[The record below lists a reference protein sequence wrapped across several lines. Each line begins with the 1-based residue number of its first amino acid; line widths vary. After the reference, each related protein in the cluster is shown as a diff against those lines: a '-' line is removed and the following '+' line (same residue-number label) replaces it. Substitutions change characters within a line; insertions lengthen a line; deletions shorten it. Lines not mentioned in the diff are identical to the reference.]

1 MNLSLAKDRFTLL
14 DAPNSCIDCHSNLEN
29 KRLSAP
35 VSLWSKSVHAEVD
48 NTCYG
53 CHGGD
58 SDDHTEN
65 SMSAA
70 KNFIAVPQEDDIV
83 KFCGKYNQGLSENFM
98 ASAHGATGQPTCIGC
113 YRSHTIHRISL
124 DIINEKNFTECH
136 DYDPAGKLWNS
147 FYNCMNT
154 SVLLKIK

>member
-1 MNLSLAKDRFTLL
+1 MNPSLAKDRFTLL
-14 DAPNSCIDCHSNLEN
+14 DAPNSCIDCHSKLEN

-35 VSLWSKSVHAEVD
+35 VSLWSKSVHAEVG
-48 NTCYG
+48 NTCDG

-83 KFCGKYNQGLSENFM
+83 KLCGKCNQGLSDNFM
-98 ASAHGATGQPTCIGC
+98 TSAHGATGQPTCSGITILVFIGFAILTFL
-113 YRSHTIHRISL
+113 YNKQSRELDWFLRKQFLGPLL
-124 DIINEKNFTECH
+124 DI
-136 DYDPAGKLWNS
+136 
-147 FYNCMNT
+147 T
-154 SVLLKIK
+154 SRLNVFF